1 MLNFSKRH
9 KMKKI
14 GILFSLTVLMAL
26 TGCQDLTELN
36 DNPNNVSETHPQLL
50 LTNIASNA
58 FEVDGTGALYASRIL
73 VQTDGE
79 NSGQYYN
86 WDRAS
91 FDDYNM
97 LGEVTKMMQEAVRIE
112 SDEYIALSKFFRAF
126 YFYNLTL
133 TFGDIPYSEALKGE
147 TEEQYLPKYDTQK
160 EIFVGILR
168 ELSEANDLLE
178 GNTNIIAG
186 DIIFGGNTTKWQ
198 KLVNSFRL
206 KVLMTLSKKVGDA
219 DLSVISSFASIY
231 NNEPIMVSNEDNGQ
245 LTFLDEEGSRYTEFN
260 SSGYGSGMYMSSTF
274 IEMLQDRQDPRLFI
288 YCGQTKNAK
297 EAGLAI
303 DDFMA
308 YEGGDPLAPYAEV
321 NDKAA
326 AGDVSKVNLRYTT
339 DPTTE
344 PHNLM
349 GYWEL
354 EFILAEASVRG
365 WIAIDAKE
373 HYENGVKASFDFYN
387 TYAKNFETYVESSD
401 ADTYLLGAEVA
412 FDNSLTTDEKLE
424 LILTQKYF
432 TSFLQTGW
440 RAYFD
445 HLRTGYPA
453 FAQLPGATPPTRWIY
468 PNSEYNN
475 NSANVA
481 AAIERQF
488 GAGNDKI
495 REITWWL
502 E

>member
-1 MLNFSKRH
+1 M
-9 KMKKI
+9 
-14 GILFSLTVLMAL
+14 
-26 TGCQDLTELN
+26 E
-36 DNPNNVSETHPQLL
+36 
-50 LTNIASNA
+50 
-58 FEVDGTGALYASRIL
+58 
-73 VQTDGE
+73 
-79 NSGQYYN
+79 
-86 WDRAS
+86 
-91 FDDYNM
+91 
-97 LGEVTKMMQEAVRIE
+97 
-112 SDEYIALSKFFRAF
+112 
-126 YFYNLTL
+126 
-133 TFGDIPYSEALKGE
+133 
-147 TEEQYLPKYDTQK
+147 
-160 EIFVGILR
+160 
-168 ELSEANDLLE
+168 
-178 GNTNIIAG
+178 
-186 DIIFGGNTTKWQ
+186 
-198 KLVNSFRL
+198 
-206 KVLMTLSKKVGDA
+206 
-219 DLSVISSFASIY
+219 
-231 NNEPIMVSNEDNGQ
+231 SNEDNGQ
-245 LTFLDEEGSRYTEFN
+245 LVFLDEEGSRYTEFN

-354 EFILAEASVRG
+354 EFVLAEASVRG
-365 WIAIDAKE
+365 WIATDAKE
-373 HYENGVKASFDFYN
+373 HYENGIKSSFDFYN
-387 TYAKNFETYVESSD
+387 TYAKDFVTYVEPAD
-401 ADTYLLGAEVA
+401 ADTYLLGAEVT
-412 FDNSLTTDEKLE
+412 FDNSLTTELKLE

-468 PNSEYNN
+468 PNTEYNN
-475 NSANVA
+475 NSANVS